1 MGSAEYWLF
10 PSNWEE
16 TSCITALEML
26 YSEVIC
32 IYYPID
38 GLVNTMEN
46 YGILM
51 EKNNE
56 INTLLSIVND
66 EKRKKI
72 IRNRGKEYASKCTW
86 KNRMSE
92 WSTHLF

>member
-32 IYYPID
+32 IYYPIA

-46 YGILM
+46 YGIPQ
-51 EKNNE
+51 
-56 INTLLSIVND
+56 
-66 EKRKKI
+66 R
-72 IRNRGKEYASKCTW
+72 
-86 KNRMSE
+86 
-92 WSTHLF
+92 STKTHKDPQRSCFD